1 MWKRYLTASDAIALA
16 SLMLQRGTMRIQNA
30 IAALAALSLS
40 GCSYICDLKVIVLN
54 GKIAFIVDPDSK
66 RQANCITS
74 IHVQATNGETARAA
88 LDPRDDEKL
97 VRNGVFWWKD
107 FDTRDC
113 PNRFPIRYGQQ
124 LEGRPFVY
132 SDGSTIGV
140 EAKPLIVGVIYDVD
154 TGGSGSGY
162 GGGRFRIREDRTV
175 ENLSLDI

>member
-1 MWKRYLTASDAIALA
+1 MLLWERYLTASDAIALA

-74 IHVQATNGETARAA
+74 IHVQATTGETARAA

-113 PNRFPIRYGQQ
+113 PGQ
-124 LEGRPFVY
+124 
-132 SDGSTIGV
+132 DMA
-140 EAKPLIVGVIYDVD
+140 EADSASGKIVPWK
-154 TGGSGSGY
+154 TCLWTSSRTAGGDS
-162 GGGRFRIREDRTV
+162 R
-175 ENLSLDI
+175 